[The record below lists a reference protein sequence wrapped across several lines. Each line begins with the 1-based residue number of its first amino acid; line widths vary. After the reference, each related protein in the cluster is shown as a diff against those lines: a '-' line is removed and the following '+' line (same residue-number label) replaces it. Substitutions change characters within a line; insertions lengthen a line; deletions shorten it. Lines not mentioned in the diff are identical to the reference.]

1 MNKKHI
7 DVLKDLKAEAEK
19 FSTHPQEVK
28 DALGAGIEALK
39 AGGVKHGS
47 WSNQMLFD
55 DGFGGARA
63 GYICSACKK
72 YVPFAGNFCGNCG
85 AEMENGRSY
94 DE

>member
-1 MNKKHI
+1 MKKHI

-28 DALGAGIEALK
+28 DALGAAIKTLEDTQTER
-39 AGGVKHGS
+39 HGH

-55 DGFGGARA
+55 DGFGGARV

-72 YVPFAGNFCGNCG
+72 YVPFKGNYCGNCG
-85 AEMENGRSY
+85 AKMDGGKKR
-94 DE
+94 